1 MANLILHMHPFAAF
15 CQKVLVALYE
25 NATPFETVLVDLGD
39 EASRNAFAAIWPIAR
54 MPVLED
60 RARGVSLPEST
71 IIIEHL
77 DLHYPGATRWIPEN
91 PDLAIQTRLQDRFF
105 DFYVADPMQR
115 IVFDRIRPEDAKDPL
130 GVEAARAMLDVA
142 YGMIERRMA
151 DRTWA
156 MGEAFTLADCAA
168 APALFYADWVHP
180 LEGYPNAR
188 AYRRRLLARPAFARA
203 VEEARPFRANFP
215 GGAPDAD

>member
-1 MANLILHMHPFAAF
+1 MPQLVLHSHPFAAF
-15 CQKVLVALYE
+15 CWKVLIALYE

-39 EASRNAFAAIWPIAR
+39 PVSREAFATIWPVAK

-60 RARGVSLPEST
+60 RVRGVNLPESS

-77 DLHYPGATRWIPEN
+77 DLHYPGATRWIPED

-105 DFYVADPMQR
+105 DLYVGEAMQKIVADR
-115 IVFDRIRPEDAKDPL
+115 LRPEGAKDAMN
-130 GVEAARAMLDVA
+130 VEAGRAMLNVA
-142 YGMIERRMA
+142 YGMIERRMES
-151 DRTWA
+151 RTWA

-180 LEGYPNAR
+180 LDGYPNTR
-188 AYRRRLLARPAFARA
+188 AYRRRLLERPSVAR
-203 VEEARPFRANFP
+203 VVDEARPFRPLFP
-215 GGAPDAD
+215 GGAPNAD